1 LYREVREYCGRVAKP
16 YEEGCV
22 LMYLA
27 TLLAVTGDVVNAF
40 AAVVRRL
47 LADVQERLAYRA
59 HIFIREAISS
69 FVPLPSDL
77 NYPARLSTGSA
88 AIADS
93 SGAAATAA
101 GHSHNGSTTVS
112 RTVIAVS
119 QQDIAASPSSSPL
132 STSSRGLTVTRAV
145 SGGSSSG
152 YIDPYLGWYI
162 TLERTLTLLSK
173 LYRCLEVKTNAMF
186 RAFMLVVV
194 IVAA

>member
-1 LYREVREYCGRVAKP
+1 MWPPIQEVSH
-16 YEEGCV
+16 
-22 LMYLA
+22 
-27 TLLAVTGDVVNAF
+27 TS
-40 AAVVRRL
+40 AA
-47 LADVQERLAYRA
+47 
-59 HIFIREAISS
+59 SS
-69 FVPLPSDL
+69 
-77 NYPARLSTGSA
+77 AGSA

-93 SGAAATAA
+93 SGAAATVAS
-101 GHSHNGSTTVS
+101 HSHNGSTTVS

-145 SGGSSSG
+145 SGGSNAG